1 MTDTQKALSSPMF
14 SALSELS
21 FSSVM
26 VTRATDEHGASQVVY
41 VNPQFTE
48 LTGYTSEEVL
58 GKTPG
63 MLQGPDTDQ
72 AVLDRLEDDLANDRT
87 FHGKTTNYR
96 KNGEAFEMEWKVR
109 KVMDLDEAHYYIA
122 VQREAS

>member
-1 MTDTQKALSSPMF
+1 MNDTQKALSSPMF
-14 SALSELS
+14 AALSELS
-21 FSSVM
+21 FSAVM

-96 KNGEAFEMEWKVR
+96 KNGEAFEMEWKVS
-109 KVMDLDEAHYYIA
+109 KVMDLDEVHYYIA

>member
-1 MTDTQKALSSPMF
+1 MNDTQKALSSPMF
-14 SALSELS
+14 AALSELS

-96 KNGEAFEMEWKVR
+96 KNGEAFEMEWKVS

>member
-1 MTDTQKALSSPMF
+1 MSTNGNALSSPMF
-14 SALSELS
+14 SALAEIN

-26 VTRATDEHGASQVVY
+26 VTRASDEHGASQVVY
-41 VNPQFTE
+41 VNPRFTE
-48 LTGYTSEEVL
+48 LTGYTSEEVV

-72 AVLDRLEDDLANDRT
+72 AVLDRLEQDLANGRT

-96 KNGEAFEMEWKVR
+96 KSGEAFEMEWKVS
-109 KVMDLDEAHYYIA
+109 KVIDLDDVHYYLA